1 MKKTLSFLT
10 CLLAVLMS
18 TGCSSPPPDPISS
31 LVLTSGVKGNFQ
43 VELVTG
49 YPDNDYIG
57 NTQTWCYNVTVLAGK
72 GDLSHWCVDL
82 CDDPKHQALSW
93 SGPAERIEHTAP
105 TWNEGAYGH
114 IIKWDGTS
122 LEPGE
127 SAVFCFTLAGIWESD
142 QVEWFASDGA
152 PWGEE
157 DPKFADTGWT
167 VGPSCESLCVPPAA
181 DFSADK
187 NEICVGDE
195 VVFTDASAPGNIT
208 AWNWTFSGGNP
219 LNADTQGPH
228 AVTYESPGT
237 FSVSLTVTNTCES
250 HTKTETGYITA
261 ENCPPPPQ
269 TYNLTISSTI
279 GGSAAAT
286 INPTTVIG
294 SGETKTIFDIPAG
307 TMVHMEASP
316 HTDYEFVKWTGDPID
331 DIADMANIITMQD
344 NYEITASFK
353 ELSEPPVT
361 PPIAP
366 PDSIVVGW
374 EASPINRLAILI
386 PWIALFAA
394 LVAGTT
400 SLALKR
406 RKA

>member
-1 MKKTLSFLT
+1 MKKTLSLLT
-10 CLLAVLMS
+10 CLLAILMS

-31 LVLTSGVKGNFQ
+31 LALTSMGVKGNFQ

-57 NTQTWCYNVTVLAGK
+57 NTQTWCYNVTVLADK
-72 GDLSHWCVDL
+72 GDLSHWCLDL
-82 CDDPKHQALSW
+82 CDEPEHQVLNW

-167 VGPSCESLCVPPAA
+167 VGPSCGSPCTPPAA
-181 DFSADK
+181 DFNANE
-187 NEICVGDE
+187 NEICAGDE
-195 VVFTDASAPGNIT
+195 VIFTDASAPGDIT

-219 LNADTQGPH
+219 LSADTQGPH
-228 AVTYESPGT
+228 AVTYENPGI
-237 FSVSLTVTNTCES
+237 FIVSLIVTNACGS
-250 HTKTETGYITA
+250 HTKTETGYITV
-261 ENCPPPPQ
+261 ESCLPPPQ
-269 TYNLTISSTI
+269 AYNLTISSTI

-286 INPTTVIG
+286 INPTTVVG
-294 SGETKTIFDIPAG
+294 PGETKTILDIPAD
-307 TMVHMEASP
+307 TAVNLEASP
-316 HTDYEFVKWTGDPID
+316 HTGYEFVSWTGDPTDGIT
-331 DIADMANIITMQD
+331 DITTTITMQD
-344 NYEITASFK
+344 NYEITANFK
-353 ELSEPPVT
+353 ALSEPPVK
-361 PPIAP
+361 P
-366 PDSIVVGW
+366 PDKIVVGW
-374 EASPINRLAILI
+374 KSSPVNKLAVLT
-386 PWIALFAA
+386 PWIALFAT